1 MKKEEAVAFF
11 SSLTNDEQKKF
22 LAHLSHYLTVVARDS
37 YEVGTD
43 NITNQPKIRVINEI
57 QHQLS
62 SHSLALLENDSRRYP
77 DDGLMRIILEHS
89 ENKKIEAEVMWAFE
103 EVAGRFSIAV

>member
-1 MKKEEAVAFF
+1 MKKEEAIAFF
-11 SSLTNDEQKKF
+11 SSLTSDEQKKF
-22 LAHLSHYLTVVARDS
+22 LVRLSHYLTVVARDS

-62 SHSLALLENDSRRYP
+62 SHLLALLENDSRRYP

-103 EVAGRFSIAV
+103 KVAGRFSVAV